1 MTSYNNLLNGAGTAM
16 SRRRPKRQRTPTT
29 IYSDDKPSTFTTKK
43 KKGDKNNN
51 DDNAHHD
58 KSRSG
63 GSNHEDD
70 DDDDADDD
78 DLSYSKQSPAA
89 GNNGN
94 GNGNGWS
101 STALEETSSSMPP
114 PAPVVT
120 TTKRG
125 PGRPPRKRSSGGY
138 KTTFTTMAAATA
150 AAAAKTVVSDSS
162 ASLIATTSTPVTL
175 VTSEDSSSTYTT
187 TTTTTSM
194 IVQTTQLA
202 GGGAVVKRKRGRPK
216 KNRSRELSVMSDE
229 SCSTSTDD
237 HYQNNQDLNG
247 DISVDV
253 DGDGDDDDETVA
265 TATDNDNNCP
275 TPTKSHP
282 RRHSHSSSGTLTT
295 KTNHNSRYSKSI
307 SPSSLKLKLKL
318 KSNSKS
324 SSKSIHLHKDK
335 NRITTITSSRKK
347 SSSNKSS
354 IQRTTTKTAA
364 GSGRSDSWTSP
375 QEDIEGTFINHSV
388 TLAPILPPSVLHNN
402 DNNNGGGNSS
412 SSSRDLKSR
421 YPAVF
426 DSGVPKV
433 CSGIASLFPSLNQT
447 SSGTSS
453 LSSSK
458 HNQSQQPQLPTWTPL
473 YDPPVYFE
481 DDYDQE
487 TGKLDVGN
495 TRPVTRHITA
505 ITVRKPDHDYLVL
518 GDSVGFVT
526 IYNLAKDNI
535 NIPIAQLESVACQQ
549 RGKMEQERLRAEL
562 RKRREKKRSGKGN
575 SNSKSSSGFNNGKN
589 GIGGNNGHSMG
600 RALFS
605 SSAGTRPGTPNQ
617 FSVTGSQQS
626 SSILM
631 DTSETTIHALGMIEN
646 RVVLATSEELECMDV
661 PSGTSLWVCPLSS
674 NRFVTSLDMHLRTFD
689 VLVSCSK
696 TTGGSSVASDDSTEA
711 AAAPISPLMLLQHS
725 KNNVEICDANSPML
739 VRSPSCSAI
748 WDIGAQNRLLFI
760 ALSSN
765 RQELEL
771 VLVSGGS
778 IDSWKVAC
786 KTKIPTKAAT
796 SVSAV
801 TKLSQSPGGIYTL
814 VASSR
819 GIRLYQTESLQLIHV
834 YGDQLALHGQAVMWK
849 DCWLAGSYFSETNG
863 VRKASRGLPSQWLE
877 CDDWLGQSSTVD
889 KNANISSSKEADI
902 NNMDQ
907 EKADNSLAASSST
920 PDLAPYII
928 GVPHTKGP
936 IELCDSLHVWKVEH
950 PSVVPTLS
958 IPLPPKGN
966 GALGLVGGGN
976 RNNTRND
983 CNTGVSEDRIVLVTN
998 NGRGHMLLPEM
1009 ESNFAGIMYPP
1020 GYQVITDNI
1029 EYIEEE
1035 DAMDHVVT
1043 YECPNNDE
1051 EEDVDVLGH
1060 GEDDND
1066 DDDDDLMDEELK
1078 EAMRQ
1083 SLLEH
1088 KRQEITREAMKHD
1101 QDVDIL
1107 PADSEKAQHY
1117 LPCRPEP
1124 YLRQMVNTIVEGD
1137 GEPGNDEQDEK
1148 SDGRNSG
1155 ESLNIDMGNIDS
1167 SSETLKPQIS
1177 GATFISNVLDIMPNM
1192 QKPKPL
1198 EEDCLSFTTTKVVV
1212 AVNPVLSARQGRGR
1226 KSRAANLD
1234 TMLKSSINPY
1244 LQSMM
1249 LSKQGVAVDGVGSRL
1264 RPIKVIGNRYET
1276 NKSTVLGANVKQMT
1290 PSSGSLADAAESQSN
1305 GQVRRDNGGSFSSGS
1320 SRAGPNYNSDIGSG
1334 TSLRLDRQ
1342 PNISPRQA
1350 TNADEAAV
1358 VMGLLG
1364 LSPCNTAIPIINN
1377 AVSAVSREMGTGAN
1391 ANVFTKFRRNGN
1403 NESAYLSAS
1412 SLSSLVEKTAV
1423 NQVATGTAESLS
1435 SDRESSDGTEEEVV
1449 EKPILGIIDKS
1460 CSACR
1465 GRNVIHSCGKR
1476 SLPIDYEEVARA
1488 ERESKAKEEEEKKRI
1503 RSEKRRLADQKRR
1516 EKKQRQREL
1525 EEQRLRE
1532 VETSRSETEQHVG
1545 LQDDFASSDLNRQ
1558 RREQIVASYANHI
1571 SIDQLEHQPQVMV
1584 ETNSVDYAYE
1594 QQTSRISNLE
1604 GRPEPQTMNLEHNPS
1619 QQGFCN
1625 VNQISGLPVATNFDR
1640 SPQPQPQIHNKRD
1653 EVSQPNIF
1661 EQAAQLIQHTAS
1673 DNRIESSVS
1682 VLSSSHVPLTIPAQ
1696 SPLVQAALP
1705 SVSATLASADA
1716 LLGLANL
1723 ADLAENTLKANTLPS
1738 TVSHT
1743 GADTSNTEWPA
1754 YNYGLASSSTT
1765 REPATDKS
1773 RGFGA
1778 SEDKLGIPSYATI
1791 RCQLNSG
1798 NSNDSSTTATPAIT
1812 TTAANPTFSNGNG
1825 FRSRESHPW
1834 SSRSEEHNQR

>member
-1 MTSYNNLLNGAGTAM
+1 
-16 SRRRPKRQRTPTT
+16 
-29 IYSDDKPSTFTTKK
+29 
-43 KKGDKNNN
+43 
-51 DDNAHHD
+51 
-58 KSRSG
+58 
-63 GSNHEDD
+63 
-70 DDDDADDD
+70 
-78 DLSYSKQSPAA
+78 
-89 GNNGN
+89 
-94 GNGNGWS
+94 
-101 STALEETSSSMPP
+101 
-114 PAPVVT
+114 
-120 TTKRG
+120 
-125 PGRPPRKRSSGGY
+125 
-138 KTTFTTMAAATA
+138 
-150 AAAAKTVVSDSS
+150 
-162 ASLIATTSTPVTL
+162 
-175 VTSEDSSSTYTT
+175 
-187 TTTTTSM
+187 
-194 IVQTTQLA
+194 
-202 GGGAVVKRKRGRPK
+202 
-216 KNRSRELSVMSDE
+216 
-229 SCSTSTDD
+229 
-237 HYQNNQDLNG
+237 
-247 DISVDV
+247 
-253 DGDGDDDDETVA
+253 
-265 TATDNDNNCP
+265 
-275 TPTKSHP
+275 
-282 RRHSHSSSGTLTT
+282 
-295 KTNHNSRYSKSI
+295 
-307 SPSSLKLKLKL
+307 
-318 KSNSKS
+318 
-324 SSKSIHLHKDK
+324 
-335 NRITTITSSRKK
+335 
-347 SSSNKSS
+347 
-354 IQRTTTKTAA
+354 
-364 GSGRSDSWTSP
+364 
-375 QEDIEGTFINHSV
+375 
-388 TLAPILPPSVLHNN
+388 
-402 DNNNGGGNSS
+402 
-412 SSSRDLKSR
+412 
-421 YPAVF
+421 
-426 DSGVPKV
+426 
-433 CSGIASLFPSLNQT
+433 
-447 SSGTSS
+447 
-453 LSSSK
+453 
-458 HNQSQQPQLPTWTPL
+458 
-473 YDPPVYFE
+473 
-481 DDYDQE
+481 
-487 TGKLDVGN
+487 
-495 TRPVTRHITA
+495 
-505 ITVRKPDHDYLVL
+505 
-518 GDSVGFVT
+518 
-526 IYNLAKDNI
+526 
-535 NIPIAQLESVACQQ
+535 
-549 RGKMEQERLRAEL
+549 
-562 RKRREKKRSGKGN
+562 
-575 SNSKSSSGFNNGKN
+575 
-589 GIGGNNGHSMG
+589 
-600 RALFS
+600 
-605 SSAGTRPGTPNQ
+605 
-617 FSVTGSQQS
+617 
-626 SSILM
+626 
-631 DTSETTIHALGMIEN
+631 
-646 RVVLATSEELECMDV
+646 
-661 PSGTSLWVCPLSS
+661 
-674 NRFVTSLDMHLRTFD
+674 
-689 VLVSCSK
+689 VSCSK

-849 DCWLAGSYFSETNG
+849 DCWLSGSYFSESNG
-863 VRKASRGLPSQWLE
+863 CRKASRGLPSQWLE
-877 CDDWLGQSSTVD
+877 CEDWLGQSTVG
-889 KNANISSSKEADI
+889 KNASISRRSSNNEADI
-902 NNMDQ
+902 NNIDQ
-907 EKADNSLAASSST
+907 EKAVNLLAASSST

-936 IELCDSLHVWKVEH
+936 KELCDNLHVWKVEH

-958 IPLPPKGN
+958 IPLPPKGD

-976 RNNTRND
+976 RNNTRDD

-1035 DAMDHVVT
+1035 DSMDHVVT

-1060 GEDDND
+1060 GEDDNND
-1066 DDDDDLMDEELK
+1066 DDDDSMDEELK

-1107 PADSEKAQHY
+1107 LADSEKEQHY

-1124 YLRQMVNTIVEGD
+1124 YLRQMVNTIVEED
-1137 GEPGNDEQDEK
+1137 EEPENDELDEK
-1148 SDGRNSG
+1148 FHGRNSG

-1177 GATFISNVLDIMPNM
+1177 GATFISNFLDIMPNM

-1264 RPIKVIGNRYET
+1264 RPINVVGNRFET
-1276 NKSTVLGANVKQMT
+1276 NKSAVLGGSLKQIT
-1290 PSSGSLADAAESQSN
+1290 PSSVSLADAAESQLHD
-1305 GQVRRDNGGSFSSGS
+1305 QVRRDNGGSFSSGS
-1320 SRAGPNYNSDIGSG
+1320 SRTGPNYNSDMGSG

-1342 PNISPRQA
+1342 PNSSPRQA

-1364 LSPCNTAIPIINN
+1364 LSPCNTARPIIKI
-1377 AVSAVSREMGTGAN
+1377 AVSSVSREMGIGAN
-1391 ANVFTKFRRNGN
+1391 ANIYTKPQGNDN
-1403 NESAYLSAS
+1403 NESTYLSAS
-1412 SLSSLVEKTAV
+1412 SLSSLAAKTAV

-1435 SDRESSDGTEEEVV
+1435 SDRESSDDTEEEVV
-1449 EKPILGIIDKS
+1449 EKPILGIIDRS

-1465 GRNVIHSCGKR
+1465 GRNVIHSCGRR

-1488 ERESKAKEEEEKKRI
+1488 ERESKAKEEEEKKRV

-1532 VETSRSETEQHVG
+1532 VETGKSEIEQHIS
-1545 LQDDFASSDLNRQ
+1545 LQDDFASGDLNRQ

-1571 SIDQLEHQPQVMV
+1571 SIDQVEHQPQVMV
-1584 ETNSVDYAYE
+1584 EMNSVDYAYL

-1604 GRPEPQTMNLEHNPS
+1604 GRPEPQTMNLEHNS
-1619 QQGFCN
+1619 GHIGFCY

-1640 SPQPQPQIHNKRD
+1640 SSQPQPQTHNTRD

-1673 DNRIESSVS
+1673 DNRIESGVS
-1682 VLSSSHVPLTIPAQ
+1682 VLGTSHVPLTIPAQ

-1738 TVSHT
+1738 AVSHT
-1743 GADTSNTEWPA
+1743 GADTSNIPEWPA
-1754 YNYGLASSSTT
+1754 YSYGLASSSTT
-1765 REPATDKS
+1765 RESATDTKLPAVS
-1773 RGFGA
+1773 ASHGFGA
-1778 SEDKLGIPSYATI
+1778 SEVKLGIPSYATI
-1791 RCQLNSG
+1791 RGQLNSG
-1798 NSNDSSTTATPAIT
+1798 NPIDPSATATPAISAI
-1812 TTAANPTFSNGNG
+1812 AANPTFANGNG
-1825 FRSRESHPW
+1825 FRSGESHPW